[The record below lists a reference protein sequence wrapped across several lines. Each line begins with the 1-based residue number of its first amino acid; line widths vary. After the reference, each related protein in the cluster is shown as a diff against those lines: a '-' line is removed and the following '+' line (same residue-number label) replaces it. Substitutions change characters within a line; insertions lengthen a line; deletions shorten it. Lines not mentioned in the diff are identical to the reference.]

1 VKGREKAKLKF
12 VERHR
17 WICLAT
23 CPPLL
28 FKILLAYKAPQI
40 LLFHVTFAS
49 IPLNFSPYSYLPTAQ
64 NSDEWSLQV
73 GQVGRKLQSFS
84 KRPLLETM
92 SSCRSPDCL
101 FLKDA
106 TLGATV
112 QYASELRLQACMHAK
127 LLDVGRW
134 SYSSCAVQLCRG
146 VEYLASM
153 SLNLED
159 ILTTK

>member
-1 VKGREKAKLKF
+1 LPHVHLCSLRYCLHTKLHKF
-12 VERHR
+12 SSSTLH
-17 WICLAT
+17 L
-23 CPPLL
+23 PP
-28 FKILLAYKAPQI
+28 
-40 LLFHVTFAS
+40 FHP
-49 IPLNFSPYSYLPTAQ
+49 ISPRIHIYLTAQ

-84 KRPLLETM
+84 KRPLREAM

-101 FLKDA
+101 FLMDA